1 MEIFLWGVFFFVWDI
16 CRIFVLCI
24 SALLRIMET
33 KLSEIISQLKY
44 LSNLEHCQ
52 SAEDMQY
59 ALEKISEILEREFKE
74 VPSNNES
81 ETI

>member
-1 MEIFLWGVFFFVWDI
+1 
-16 CRIFVLCI
+16 
-24 SALLRIMET
+24 MET

-74 VPSNNES
+74 IPSNNED